1 VLFFIGMVLFLISL
15 IVNVIAS
22 AVVFRQRTRA
32 ERVLS

>member
-1 VLFFIGMVLFLISL
+1 MRPWSITARLTLFFSA
-15 IVNVIAS
+15 AS